1 MIDRLRAGGFGLFVL
16 LASCAGAFA
25 AEEWTSLFNGKDL
38 SGWETYLG
46 KPYQQNEPIGANKDP
61 NGVFKVEDGA
71 IHVSGETFGVV
82 STKQEFENYRLRLEV
97 KWGEK
102 RWPPRADKKR
112 DAGILYHAFGE
123 FGSHGPWSKSQE
135 CQIQEGDF
143 GDYYTLQSGAAATV
157 KRDEKS
163 FKTYDPNGVFQD
175 QANGPIVK
183 SEDHEK
189 PKGEWNVVEVVCN
202 GDTSA
207 HIVNGHVVNV
217 LTNGRK
223 REGDN
228 AVPLTK
234 GKIQLQSEGAEVF
247 YRKIEVRPLTEDE
260 KKQFAPTTKPALAP
274 NAPPAINNIAK
285 IFNGTDLKGW
295 EGDTR
300 LWRVEN
306 ETIVGETTDKVT
318 TNSNTFLIYR
328 GADGKGSDIKDFE
341 LRLSFRIHGGNSGV
355 QYRSHLIDSGDP
367 ANTWRVSGYQAEIAD
382 LAGKDG
388 FLYHEMGDPGR
399 GYAEK
404 SRYLC
409 YVGDKTVVGEDGKSK
424 SVGTLASKETL
435 AATYRKGEWN
445 DYIIIARGNVVKHFL
460 NGYQVVEVTDNDPKN
475 APKSGLIALQI
486 HKGPPMKVEFRDI
499 RLKSFDAAP

>member
-1 MIDRLRAGGFGLFVL
+1 MCDQVRAGIFGIVVF
-16 LASCAGAFA
+16 ACIAGCAPAHA
-25 AEEWTSLFNGKDL
+25 AEEWTPLFNGKDL

-46 KPYQQNEPIGANKDP
+46 KPYQQTDPVGVNKDP
-61 NGVFKVEDGA
+61 SGVFKVEDGA
-71 IHVSGETFGVV
+71 IHVSGEVFGVV
-82 STKQEFENYRLRLEV
+82 STVKEYENYRLRLEV
-97 KWGEK
+97 KWGER
-102 RWPPRADKKR
+102 RWPPRAEKKR

-123 FGSHGPWSKSQE
+123 FGSHGPWTKSQE
-135 CQIQEGDF
+135 FQIQEGDF
-143 GDYYTLQSGAAATV
+143 GDYYALQTVAAATV
-157 KRDEKS
+157 KRDEKP
-163 FKTYDPNGVFQD
+163 FKTYDPAGVFQD

-189 PKGEWNVVEVVCN
+189 PRGEWNVVEVVCN
-202 GDTSA
+202 GDTST

-217 LTNGRK
+217 LTNARK

-228 AVPLTK
+228 TVPLTK

-247 YRKIEVRPLTEDE
+247 YRKIEVRPLTADE
-260 KKQFAPTTKPALAP
+260 MKDTPAKPALLP
-274 NAPPAINNIAK
+274 NAPPATNNIAK
-285 IFNGTDLKGW
+285 IFNGKDLSGW

-355 QYRSHLIDSGDP
+355 QYRSHVIDSGDP

-388 FLYHEMGDPGR
+388 FLYHEMGDASR
-399 GYAEK
+399 GYPEK

-409 YVGDKTVVGEDGKSK
+409 YVGDKVAIGEDGKSK
-424 SVGTLASKETL
+424 SVGTLAPKEAL

-445 DYIIIARGNVVKHFL
+445 DYIIIARGNVIKHFL
-460 NGYQVVEVTDNDPKN
+460 NGYQVVEVTDDDPKN
-475 APKSGLIALQI
+475 APTSGLIALQI
-486 HKGPPMKVEFRDI
+486 HKGPPMKIEFRDI
-499 RLKSFDAAP
+499 RLKSFDAAR